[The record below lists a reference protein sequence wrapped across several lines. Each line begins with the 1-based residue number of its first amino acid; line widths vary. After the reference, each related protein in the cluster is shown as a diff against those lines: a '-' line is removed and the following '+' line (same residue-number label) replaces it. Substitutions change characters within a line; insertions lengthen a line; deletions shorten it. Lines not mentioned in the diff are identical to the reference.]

1 MPLPKG
7 WNRVVATRRHLNEGA
22 AGKTTIHRLDARR
35 EASIRRSQCGNS
47 EAIVGVAVRANR
59 LHLASKSAGQCEEL
73 WKETRIYIEIIE
85 TLKHTSAILQVSVE
99 YCRSEVPHEN
109 LGVRVRL
116 GNKRRSLL
124 YYPSVGSHQGV
135 FRWCCTSSIRL
146 LTQPTIA
153 ESIRRFSFYATK
165 LWVG

>member
-1 MPLPKG
+1 MGTHADYVAAVAQSCTSLYTRLATHRP
-7 WNRVVATRRHLNEGA
+7 VVALRTHLQPRMHDLTSTSRASGVVRRDNVKSF
-22 AGKTTIHRLDARR
+22 GKKH
-35 EASIRRSQCGNS
+35 E
-47 EAIVGVAVRANR
+47 
-59 LHLASKSAGQCEEL
+59 
-73 WKETRIYIEIIE
+73 YIEIIE
-85 TLKHTSAILQVSVE
+85 TLKHTSAILQVSVD
-99 YCRSEVPHEN
+99 YFRSTTPHEN

-116 GNKRRSLL
+116 GNKRRSRL